1 MKLSN
6 KIKKSFSLKENN
18 LLKIDSTAKFFIEI
32 FDLEDLKNI
41 QNFTSTKKI
50 NFCIL
55 GEGSNVVLPNLLNK
69 FVIKI
74 SFNEISLEDNLIT
87 VGAGKNWDDFVLWS
101 LENGYCGLENLSG
114 IPGSIGA
121 APIQNIGAYGSEVSD
136 FIDEVICFDME
147 SNSFVSFTNN
157 DCGFSYRQSIFQDR
171 DSLIVVKVKFKLTK
185 DFQPNLEYEDL
196 NFLKAEEITP
206 FIIRKHI
213 LKIRKAKISDPQEHP
228 NVGSFFKNP
237 IISLDELEKIKQILP
252 KIKFYS
258 YIDNKVKISA
268 AFLIE
273 SLNLKGFA
281 LNNARVSEKHSLVLE
296 NKSEKSED
304 ILDLASYIQASV
316 LENYNINLEI
326 EPQIF

>member
-41 QNFTSTKKI
+41 QNITSLKKI

-69 FVIKI
+69 FVITI
-74 SFNEISLEDNLIT
+74 SFNEISIEDNLIT

-121 APIQNIGAYGSEVSD
+121 APIQNIGAYGNEVSD

-147 SNSFVSFTNN
+147 SNSIVSFTNN
-157 DCGFSYRQSIFQDR
+157 DCKFSYRQSIFQDK
-171 DSLIVVKVKFKLTK
+171 DSLIVIKVKFKLTK

-252 KIKFYS
+252 SIKFYS

>member
-32 FDLEDLKNI
+32 FDFEDLKNI

-74 SFNEISLEDNLIT
+74 SFNEISIEDNLIT

-147 SNSFVSFTNN
+147 SNNFVCFTNN
-157 DCGFSYRQSIFQDR
+157 DCKFSYRKSIFQDK
-171 DSLIVVKVKFKLTK
+171 DSLIVIKVKFKLTK

-252 KIKFYS
+252 RIKFYS

-273 SLNLKGFA
+273 SLSLKGFV

>member
-74 SFNEISLEDNLIT
+74 SFNEISIEDNLIT

-136 FIDEVICFDME
+136 FIDEVICFDMD
-147 SNSFVSFTNN
+147 SNSLVSFTNN
-157 DCGFSYRQSIFQDR
+157 DCKFSYRQSIFQDK
-171 DSLIVVKVKFKLTK
+171 DSLIVIKVKFKLTK

-196 NFLKAEEITP
+196 NFLKAEEISP
-206 FIIRKHI
+206 HIIRKHI

-273 SLNLKGFA
+273 SLSLKGFV

-304 ILDLASYIQASV
+304 ILDLASHIQASV
-316 LENYNINLEI
+316 LENYKINLEL

>member
-32 FDLEDLKNI
+32 FDFEDLKNI
-41 QNFTSTKKI
+41 QNFTSSKKI

-74 SFNEISLEDNLIT
+74 SFNEILIEDNFIT

-147 SNSFVSFTNN
+147 SNNFVSFTNN
-157 DCGFSYRQSIFQDR
+157 DCKFSYRKSIFQDK
-171 DSLIVVKVKFKLTK
+171 DSLIVIKVKFKLTK

-252 KIKFYS
+252 RIKFYS

>member
-32 FDLEDLKNI
+32 FDFEDLKNI

-74 SFNEISLEDNLIT
+74 SFNEISIEDNLIT

-147 SNSFVSFTNN
+147 SNNFVCFTNN
-157 DCGFSYRQSIFQDR
+157 DCKFSYRKSIFQDK
-171 DSLIVVKVKFKLTK
+171 DSLIVIKVKFKLTK

-252 KIKFYS
+252 RIKFYS

>member
-18 LLKIDSTAKFFIEI
+18 LLNIDSTAKFFIEI
-32 FDLEDLKNI
+32 FDFEDLKNI

-74 SFNEISLEDNLIT
+74 SFNEILIEDNLIT

-147 SNSFVSFTNN
+147 SNNFVSFTNN
-157 DCGFSYRQSIFQDR
+157 DCKFSYRKSIFQDK
-171 DSLIVVKVKFKLTK
+171 DSLIVIKVKFKLTK

-252 KIKFYS
+252 RIKFYS

-304 ILDLASYIQASV
+304 ILDLASHIQASV
-316 LENYNINLEI
+316 LENYNINLEL

>member
-6 KIKKSFSLKENN
+6 KIKKSFSLKDNN

-32 FDLEDLKNI
+32 FDFEDLKNI

-74 SFNEISLEDNLIT
+74 SFNEILIEDNLIT

-147 SNSFVSFTNN
+147 SNNFVSFTNN
-157 DCGFSYRQSIFQDR
+157 DCKFSYRKSIFQDK
-171 DSLIVVKVKFKLTK
+171 DSLIVIKVKFKLTK

-252 KIKFYS
+252 RIKFYS

>member
-6 KIKKSFSLKENN
+6 KIKQSFSLKENN

-32 FDLEDLKNI
+32 YDLEDLKNI

-55 GEGSNVVLPNLLNK
+55 GAGSNVVLPNLLNK

-74 SFNEISLEDNLIT
+74 SFNEISIEDNLIT

-136 FIDEVICFDME
+136 FIDEVICFDMD
-147 SNSFVSFTNN
+147 SNSLVSFTNN
-157 DCGFSYRQSIFQDR
+157 DCKFSYRQSIFQDK
-171 DSLIVVKVKFKLTK
+171 DSLIVIKVKFKLTK

-196 NFLKAEEITP
+196 NFLKAEEISP
-206 FIIRKHI
+206 HIIRKHI

-304 ILDLASYIQASV
+304 ILDLASHIQASV
-316 LENYNINLEI
+316 LENYNINLEL

>member
-50 NFCIL
+50 NFCII
-55 GEGSNVVLPNLLNK
+55 GEGSNVVLPDLLNK

-74 SFNEISLEDNLIT
+74 SFNEISIENNLIT

-101 LENGYCGLENLSG
+101 LESGYCGLENLSG
-114 IPGSIGA
+114 IPGSTGA
-121 APIQNIGAYGSEVSD
+121 APIQNIGAYGSEVSN

-157 DCGFSYRQSIFQDR
+157 DCKFSYRQSTFQDN

-196 NFLKAEEITP
+196 NFLKAEEISP
-206 FIIRKHI
+206 HIIRKHI

-252 KIKFYS
+252 RIKFYS

-304 ILDLASYIQASV
+304 ILDLASHIQASV
-316 LENYNINLEI
+316 LENYNINLEL

>member
-74 SFNEISLEDNLIT
+74 SFNEISIEDNLIT

-136 FIDEVICFDME
+136 FIDEVICFDMD
-147 SNSFVSFTNN
+147 SNSLVSFTNN
-157 DCGFSYRQSIFQDR
+157 DCKFSYRQSIFQDK

-213 LKIRKAKISDPQEHP
+213 LKIRKAKISDPKEHP

-273 SLNLKGFA
+273 SLSLKGFV

-304 ILDLASYIQASV
+304 ILDLASHIQASV
-316 LENYNINLEI
+316 LENYNINLEL

>member
-41 QNFTSTKKI
+41 QNFISTKKI

-74 SFNEISLEDNLIT
+74 SFNEISIEDNLIT

-101 LENGYCGLENLSG
+101 LENGYSGLENLSG

-147 SNSFVSFTNN
+147 SNSFIGFTNN
-157 DCGFSYRQSIFQDR
+157 DCKFSYRQSIFQDK

-185 DFQPNLEYEDL
+185 NFQPNLEYEDL
-196 NFLKAEEITP
+196 NFLKEEEITP

-213 LKIRKAKISDPQEHP
+213 LKIRKAKISDPKEHP

-237 IISLDELEKIKQILP
+237 IISLDELEKIKLILP
-252 KIKFYS
+252 SIKFHS

-273 SLNLKGFA
+273 SLNLKGFT

-304 ILDLASYIQASV
+304 ILDLASHIQASV
-316 LENYNINLEI
+316 LENYNINLEL

>member
-69 FVIKI
+69 FVITI
-74 SFNEISLEDNLIT
+74 SFNEISIEDNLIT

-121 APIQNIGAYGSEVSD
+121 APIQNIGAYGTEVSD

-157 DCGFSYRQSIFQDR
+157 DCKFSYRQSIFQDK

-213 LKIRKAKISDPQEHP
+213 LKIRKAKISNPQEHP

-304 ILDLASYIQASV
+304 ILNLASHIQASV

>member
-32 FDLEDLKNI
+32 FDFEDLKNI

-55 GEGSNVVLPNLLNK
+55 GEGSNVVLPNLINK

-74 SFNEISLEDNLIT
+74 SFNEILIEDNLIT

-147 SNSFVSFTNN
+147 SNNFVSFTNN
-157 DCGFSYRQSIFQDR
+157 DCKFSYRKSIFQDK
-171 DSLIVVKVKFKLTK
+171 DSLIVIKVKFKLTK

-237 IISLDELEKIKQILP
+237 IISLDELEKIKKILP
-252 KIKFYS
+252 RIKFYS

>member
-41 QNFTSTKKI
+41 QNFISTTKI

-69 FVIKI
+69 AVIKI
-74 SFNEISLEDNLIT
+74 SFNKISIQDNLIT
-87 VGAGKNWDDFVLWS
+87 VGGGKNWDDFVLWS
-101 LENGYCGLENLSG
+101 LENGYSGLENLSG

-121 APIQNIGAYGSEVSD
+121 APIQNIGAYGSEVSE
-136 FIDEVICFDME
+136 FIEEVICFDME
-147 SNSFVSFTNN
+147 SNSFVGFTNN
-157 DCGFSYRQSIFQDR
+157 DCKFSYRKSIFQDK

-196 NFLKAEEITP
+196 NFLKEEEISP
-206 FIIRKHI
+206 FIIRKHV

-237 IISLDELEKIKQILP
+237 IISLDELEKIKLILP
-252 KIKFYS
+252 SIKFYS

-281 LNNARVSEKHSLVLE
+281 LNDARVSEKHSLVLE

-304 ILDLASYIQASV
+304 ILDLASHIQASV
-316 LENYNINLEI
+316 LENYKINLEF

>member
-1 MKLSN
+1 M
-6 KIKKSFSLKENN
+6 I
-18 LLKIDSTAKFFIEI
+18 
-32 FDLEDLKNI
+32 
-41 QNFTSTKKI
+41 
-50 NFCIL
+50 
-55 GEGSNVVLPNLLNK
+55 NK

-74 SFNEISLEDNLIT
+74 SFNEILIEDNLIT

-147 SNSFVSFTNN
+147 SNNFVSFTNN
-157 DCGFSYRQSIFQDR
+157 DCKFSYRQSIFQDK
-171 DSLIVVKVKFKLTK
+171 DSLVVIKVKFKLTK

-252 KIKFYS
+252 RIKFYS

>member
-41 QNFTSTKKI
+41 QNFISSKKI

-74 SFNEISLEDNLIT
+74 SFNEISIEDNLIT

-101 LENGYCGLENLSG
+101 LENGYSGLENLSG

-121 APIQNIGAYGSEVSD
+121 APIQNIGAYGSEVSE
-136 FIDEVICFDME
+136 FIEEVICFDME
-147 SNSFVSFTNN
+147 SNSFIGFTNT
-157 DCGFSYRQSIFQDR
+157 DCKFSYRQSIFQDK

-196 NFLKAEEITP
+196 NFLKEEEISP
-206 FIIRKHI
+206 FVIRKHV
-213 LKIRKAKISDPQEHP
+213 LKIRKAKISDPQKHP

-252 KIKFYS
+252 TIKFYS

-304 ILDLASYIQASV
+304 ILDLASHIQASV
-316 LENYNINLEI
+316 LENYKINLEL

>member
-69 FVIKI
+69 FVITI
-74 SFNEISLEDNLIT
+74 SFNEISIEDNLIT

-157 DCGFSYRQSIFQDR
+157 DCKFSYRKSIFQDK
-171 DSLIVVKVKFKLTK
+171 DSLIVIKVKFKLTK

-252 KIKFYS
+252 SIKFYS

>member
-74 SFNEISLEDNLIT
+74 SFNEISIEDNLIT

-136 FIDEVICFDME
+136 FIDEVICFDMD
-147 SNSFVSFTNN
+147 SNSLVSFTNN
-157 DCGFSYRQSIFQDR
+157 DCKFSYRQSIFQDK

-196 NFLKAEEITP
+196 NFLKEEEISP
-206 FIIRKHI
+206 FIIRKHV
-213 LKIRKAKISDPQEHP
+213 LKIRKAKISDPQKHP

-237 IISLDELEKIKQILP
+237 IISLDELEKIKLILP
-252 KIKFYS
+252 SIKFYS

-304 ILDLASYIQASV
+304 ILDLASHNQASV
-316 LENYNINLEI
+316 LENYKINLEL

>member
-6 KIKKSFSLKENN
+6 KIKESFSLKEDN

-32 FDLEDLKNI
+32 FDIEDLKNI
-41 QNFTSTKKI
+41 QNFTVTKKI

-55 GEGSNVVLPNLLNK
+55 GEGSNVVLPSLLNK
-69 FVIKI
+69 LVIKI
-74 SFNEISLEDNLIT
+74 SFNEITIEDNLIT

-101 LENGYCGLENLSG
+101 LENGYFGLENLSG

-121 APIQNIGAYGSEVSD
+121 APIQNIGAYGSEVSN
-136 FIDEVICFDME
+136 FIEEVICFDME
-147 SNSFVSFTNN
+147 SNSLVSFTKK
-157 DCGFSYRQSIFQDR
+157 DCKFSYRQSIFKDK
-171 DSLIVVKVKFKLTK
+171 DSLIVVKVKFKLNK
-185 DFQPNLEYEDL
+185 DFHPNLEYEDL
-196 NFLKAEEITP
+196 NFLKAEGVSP

-213 LKIRKAKISDPQEHP
+213 LKIRKAKISDPKVHP

-252 KIKFYS
+252 SIKFYS

-273 SLNLKGFA
+273 SLNLKGFV

-296 NKSEKSED
+296 NKSENSED
-304 ILDLASYIQASV
+304 ILDLASHIQSSV
-316 LENYNINLEI
+316 LNNFNINLEI
-326 EPQIF
+326 EPLIF

>member
-6 KIKKSFSLKENN
+6 KIKQSFSLKENN

-74 SFNEISLEDNLIT
+74 SFNEISIEDNLIT

-157 DCGFSYRQSIFQDR
+157 DCKFSYRQSIFQDR
-171 DSLIVVKVKFKLTK
+171 DSLIIVKVKFKLTK
-185 DFQPNLEYEDL
+185 DFHPNLEYEDL
-196 NFLKAEEITP
+196 NFLKAEEISP
-206 FIIRKHI
+206 HIIRKHI
-213 LKIRKAKISDPQEHP
+213 LKIRKAKISDPKEHP

-304 ILDLASYIQASV
+304 ILDLASHIQASV
-316 LENYNINLEI
+316 LENYNINLEL

>member
-74 SFNEISLEDNLIT
+74 SFNEISIEDNLIT

-101 LENGYCGLENLSG
+101 LEKGYSGLENLSG

-121 APIQNIGAYGSEVSD
+121 APIQNIGAYGNEVSD
-136 FIDEVICFDME
+136 FIDEVICFDMD
-147 SNSFVSFTNN
+147 SNSLVSFTNN
-157 DCGFSYRQSIFQDR
+157 DCKFSYRQSIFQDK
-171 DSLIVVKVKFKLTK
+171 DSLIVIKVKFKLTK

-304 ILDLASYIQASV
+304 ILNLASHIQASV
-316 LENYNINLEI
+316 LENYNINLEL

>member
-74 SFNEISLEDNLIT
+74 SFNEISIEDNLIT

-121 APIQNIGAYGSEVSD
+121 APIQNIGAYGTEVSD

-157 DCGFSYRQSIFQDR
+157 DCKFSYRKSIFQDE
-171 DSLIVVKVKFKLTK
+171 DSLIVIKVKFKLTK

-213 LKIRKAKISDPQEHP
+213 LKIRKAKISNPQEHP

-258 YIDNKVKISA
+258 YFDNKVKISA

-304 ILDLASYIQASV
+304 ILNLASHIQASV
-316 LENYNINLEI
+316 LENYNINLEL

>member
-6 KIKKSFSLKENN
+6 KIEKSFSLKENN

-32 FDLEDLKNI
+32 FDFEDLKNI

-74 SFNEISLEDNLIT
+74 SFNEISIEDNLIT

-147 SNSFVSFTNN
+147 SNNFVCFTNN
-157 DCGFSYRQSIFQDR
+157 DCKFSYRQSIFQDK
-171 DSLIVVKVKFKLTK
+171 DSLIVIKVKFKLTK

-206 FIIRKHI
+206 LIIRKHI

-252 KIKFYS
+252 RIKFYS

>member
-74 SFNEISLEDNLIT
+74 SFNEISIEDNLIT

-136 FIDEVICFDME
+136 FIDEVICFDMD
-147 SNSFVSFTNN
+147 SNSLVSFTNN
-157 DCGFSYRQSIFQDR
+157 DCKFSYRQSIFQDK

-213 LKIRKAKISDPQEHP
+213 LKIRKAKISDPKEHP

-237 IISLDELEKIKQILP
+237 IISLDELEKIKLILP
-252 KIKFYS
+252 SIKFYS

-273 SLNLKGFA
+273 SLNLKGFV

-304 ILDLASYIQASV
+304 ILDLASHIQSSV
-316 LENYNINLEI
+316 LDKYNINLEI

>member
-74 SFNEISLEDNLIT
+74 SFNEISLKDNSIT

-147 SNSFVSFTNN
+147 SNSFISFTNN
-157 DCGFSYRQSIFQDR
+157 DCRFSYRQSIFQDR

-196 NFLKAEEITP
+196 NFLKAEEISP
-206 FIIRKHI
+206 HIIRKHI

-252 KIKFYS
+252 NIKFYS

-316 LENYNINLEI
+316 LENYNISLEI

>member
-6 KIKKSFSLKENN
+6 KIKKSFSLKDNN
-18 LLKIDSTAKFFIEI
+18 LLKIDSIAKFFIEI
-32 FDLEDLKNI
+32 IDLEDLKNI

-50 NFCIL
+50 NFCTL

-69 FVIKI
+69 VVIKI
-74 SFNEISLEDNLIT
+74 SFNEMSIEDNLIT

-101 LENGYCGLENLSG
+101 LDNGYSGLENLSG

-136 FIDEVICFDME
+136 FIEEVICFDME
-147 SNSFVSFTNN
+147 SNNLVSFTNE
-157 DCGFSYRQSIFQDR
+157 DCNFSYRQSIFQDN
-171 DSLIVVKVKFKLTK
+171 DSLIVVKVIFKLTK
-185 DFQPNLEYEDL
+185 DFHPNLEYEDL
-196 NFLKAEEITP
+196 NSLKAEEISP

-213 LKIRKAKISDPQEHP
+213 LKIRRAKISDPKEHP

-237 IISLDELEKIKQILP
+237 IISLDELEKIKQTLP
-252 KIKFYS
+252 SIKFYS

-273 SLNLKGFA
+273 SLNLKGFV

-296 NKSEKSED
+296 NKSENSED
-304 ILDLASYIQASV
+304 ILDLASHIQSSV
-316 LENYNINLEI
+316 LDNFNINLEI
-326 EPQIF
+326 EPLIF

>member
-74 SFNEISLEDNLIT
+74 SFNEISIEDNLIT

-136 FIDEVICFDME
+136 FIDEVICFDMD
-147 SNSFVSFTNN
+147 SNSLVSFTNN
-157 DCGFSYRQSIFQDR
+157 DCKFSYRQSIFQDK
-171 DSLIVVKVKFKLTK
+171 DSLIVIKVKFKLTK

-252 KIKFYS
+252 RIKFYS

-316 LENYNINLEI
+316 LENYNISLEI

>member
-6 KIKKSFSLKENN
+6 KIKKSFSLKDNN
-18 LLKIDSTAKFFIEI
+18 LLKIDSIAKFFIEI
-32 FDLEDLKNI
+32 IDLEDLKNI

-50 NFCIL
+50 NFCTL

-69 FVIKI
+69 VVIKI
-74 SFNEISLEDNLIT
+74 SFNEMSIEDNLIT

-101 LENGYCGLENLSG
+101 LDNGYSGLENLSG

-136 FIDEVICFDME
+136 FIEEVICFDME
-147 SNSFVSFTNN
+147 SNNLVSFTNE
-157 DCGFSYRQSIFQDR
+157 DCNFSYRQSIFQDN
-171 DSLIVVKVKFKLTK
+171 DSLIVVKVIFKLTK
-185 DFQPNLEYEDL
+185 DFHPNLEYEDL
-196 NFLKAEEITP
+196 NSLKAEEISP

-213 LKIRKAKISDPQEHP
+213 LKIRRAKISDPKEHP

-237 IISLDELEKIKQILP
+237 IISLDELEKIKQTLP
-252 KIKFYS
+252 SIKFYS

-273 SLNLKGFA
+273 SLNLKGFV

-296 NKSEKSED
+296 NESENSED
-304 ILDLASYIQASV
+304 ILDLASHIQTSV
-316 LENYNINLEI
+316 MENFNINLEI
-326 EPQIF
+326 EPLIF

>member
-74 SFNEISLEDNLIT
+74 SFNEISIEDNLIT

-147 SNSFVSFTNN
+147 SNIFVSFTNN

-196 NFLKAEEITP
+196 NFLKAEEISP
-206 FIIRKHI
+206 HIIRKHI
-213 LKIRKAKISDPQEHP
+213 LKIRKAKISDPKEHP

-252 KIKFYS
+252 RIKFYS

-273 SLNLKGFA
+273 SLSLKGFV

-304 ILDLASYIQASV
+304 ILDLASHIQASV
-316 LENYNINLEI
+316 LENYNINLEL

>member
-74 SFNEISLEDNLIT
+74 SFNEISIEDNLIT

-136 FIDEVICFDME
+136 FIDEVICFDMD
-147 SNSFVSFTNN
+147 SNSLVSFTNN
-157 DCGFSYRQSIFQDR
+157 DCKFSYRKSIFQDK
-171 DSLIVVKVKFKLTK
+171 DSLIVIKVKFKLTK

-206 FIIRKHI
+206 LIIRKHI

-252 KIKFYS
+252 RIKFYS

-304 ILDLASYIQASV
+304 ILDLASHIQASV
-316 LENYNINLEI
+316 LENYNINLEL

>member
-32 FDLEDLKNI
+32 FDLEYLKNI

-74 SFNEISLEDNLIT
+74 SFNEISIEDNLIT

-136 FIDEVICFDME
+136 FIDEVICFDMD
-147 SNSFVSFTNN
+147 SNSLVSFTNN
-157 DCGFSYRQSIFQDR
+157 DCKFSYRQSIFQDK
-171 DSLIVVKVKFKLTK
+171 DSLIVIKVKFKLTK

-213 LKIRKAKISDPQEHP
+213 LKIRKAKISDPKEHP

-273 SLNLKGFA
+273 SLSLKGFV

-304 ILDLASYIQASV
+304 ILDLASHIQASV
-316 LENYNINLEI
+316 LENYNIILEL

>member
-32 FDLEDLKNI
+32 FDFEDLKNI

-74 SFNEISLEDNLIT
+74 SFNEISIEDNLIT

-157 DCGFSYRQSIFQDR
+157 DCKFSYRQSIFQDK
-171 DSLIVVKVKFKLTK
+171 DSLIVIKVKFKLTK

-206 FIIRKHI
+206 SIIRKHI

-273 SLNLKGFA
+273 SLSLKGFV

-304 ILDLASYIQASV
+304 IVDLASHIQASV
-316 LENYNINLEI
+316 LENYNINLEL

>member
-6 KIKKSFSLKENN
+6 KIKQSFSLKENN

-74 SFNEISLEDNLIT
+74 SFNEISIEDNLIT

-136 FIDEVICFDME
+136 FIDEVICFDMD
-147 SNSFVSFTNN
+147 SNSLVSFTNN
-157 DCGFSYRQSIFQDR
+157 DCKFSYRQSIFQDK
-171 DSLIVVKVKFKLTK
+171 DSLIVIKVKFKLTK

-213 LKIRKAKISDPQEHP
+213 LKIRKAKISDPKEHP

-252 KIKFYS
+252 RIKFYS

-304 ILDLASYIQASV
+304 ILDLASHIQASV
-316 LENYNINLEI
+316 LENYKINLEF

>member
-6 KIKKSFSLKENN
+6 KIKKSFSLKDNN

-41 QNFTSTKKI
+41 RNFTSTKKI

-74 SFNEISLEDNLIT
+74 SFNEISIEDNLIT

-101 LENGYCGLENLSG
+101 LDNGYSGLENLSG

-136 FIDEVICFDME
+136 FIDEVICFDMD
-147 SNSFVSFTNN
+147 SNSLVSFTNN
-157 DCGFSYRQSIFQDR
+157 DCKFSYRQSIFQDK
-171 DSLIVVKVKFKLTK
+171 DSLIVIKVKFKLTK

-213 LKIRKAKISDPQEHP
+213 LKIRKAKISDPKEHP

-304 ILDLASYIQASV
+304 ILNLASYIQASV
-316 LENYNINLEI
+316 LENYNINLEL

>member
-69 FVIKI
+69 FVITI
-74 SFNEISLEDNLIT
+74 SFNEISIEDNLIT

-101 LENGYCGLENLSG
+101 LENGYSGLENLSG

-157 DCGFSYRQSIFQDR
+157 DCKFSYRKSIFQDK
-171 DSLIVVKVKFKLTK
+171 DSLIVIKVKFKLTK

-213 LKIRKAKISDPQEHP
+213 LKIRKAKISNPKEHP

-252 KIKFYS
+252 SIKFYS

>member
-32 FDLEDLKNI
+32 FDFEDLKNI
-41 QNFTSTKKI
+41 QNFTSSKKI

-74 SFNEISLEDNLIT
+74 SFNEILIEDNLIT

-147 SNSFVSFTNN
+147 SNNFVCFTNN
-157 DCGFSYRQSIFQDR
+157 DCKFSYRKSIFQDK
-171 DSLIVVKVKFKLTK
+171 DSLIVIKVKFKLTK

-206 FIIRKHI
+206 LIIRKHI

-252 KIKFYS
+252 RIKFYS

>member
-6 KIKKSFSLKENN
+6 KIKNSFSLKENN
-18 LLKIDSTAKFFIEI
+18 LLKIDSTAKFFLEI

-41 QNFTSTKKI
+41 KNFTSTKKI

-69 FVIKI
+69 LVIKI
-74 SFNEISLEDNLIT
+74 SFNEITIEDNLIT

-101 LENGYCGLENLSG
+101 LDKGYSGLENLSG

-136 FIDEVICFDME
+136 FIEEVICFDME
-147 SNSFVSFTNN
+147 SNCLVSFTNN
-157 DCGFSYRQSIFQDR
+157 DCKFSYRQSIFQDK

-185 DFQPNLEYEDL
+185 DFYPNLDYEDL
-196 NFLKAEEITP
+196 NFLKAEGVSP

-213 LKIRKAKISDPQEHP
+213 LEIRKAKISNPKEHP

-237 IISLDELEKIKQILP
+237 IISLDELEKIKLILP
-252 KIKFYS
+252 SIKFYS
-258 YIDNKVKISA
+258 YLDNKVKISA

-273 SLNLKGFA
+273 SLNLKGFT
-281 LNNARVSEKHSLVLE
+281 LNDAQVSEKHSLVLE
-296 NKSEKSED
+296 NKSENSED
-304 ILDLASYIQASV
+304 ILDLASYIQSSV
-316 LENYNINLEI
+316 LDNYNINLEI
-326 EPQIF
+326 EPLIF